1 MKLFTII
8 TAFFFALSFGLF
20 ASGEKDMAGQ
30 DSHDSM
36 EMDSMEK
43 DDTMEMSAMSGGL
56 MDFVSMDKAMMM
68 AEETPTVLFFNASWC
83 PTCRAAVKDFEMNAM
98 KLEGINL
105 LSVDYDD
112 SADLKQKYEITY
124 QHTFVQIDS
133 MGKVLAMWN
142 GGETE
147 ELLKQIKMDKM

>member
-8 TAFFFALSFGLF
+8 TALFFALSFGLF
-20 ASGEKDMAGQ
+20 ASGEKDM
-30 DSHDSM
+30 DSHDNIGKSG
-36 EMDSMEK
+36 D
-43 DDTMEMSAMSGGL
+43 MEMSSLNGGL
-56 MDFVSMDKAMMM
+56 MDFVSMDKAMMQ
-68 AEETPTVLFFNASWC
+68 AQDGPTVLFFNASWC
-83 PTCRAAVKDFEMNAM
+83 PTCRAAVKDFGMNAM

-112 SADLKQKYEITY
+112 SADLKKKYEITY

-133 MGKVLAMWN
+133 MGRVLARWN

-147 ELLKQIKMDKM
+147 ELLKQVRKDSM